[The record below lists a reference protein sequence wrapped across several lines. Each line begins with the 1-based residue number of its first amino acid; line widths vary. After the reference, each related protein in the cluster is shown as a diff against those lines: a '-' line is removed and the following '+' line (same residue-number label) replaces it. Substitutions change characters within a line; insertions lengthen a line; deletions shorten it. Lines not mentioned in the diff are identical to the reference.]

1 MSRQLVT
8 RPTPEGDMYTLFASI
23 QPNLNAFR
31 TYMKRKGIRV
41 RSAGQS
47 PVYGADYD
55 AVGQRLRA
63 GYMSPGINTTRVKGR
78 EIKTNVGAMLIVSG
92 LEQKLV
98 EAEAQSILD
107 AVGESEDMKTLNYFV
122 LIEARMS

>member
-1 MSRQLVT
+1 MSQPPNNNFCRQLN
-8 RPTPEGDMYTLFASI
+8 I
-23 QPNLNAFR
+23 
-31 TYMKRKGIRV
+31 
-41 RSAGQS
+41 
-47 PVYGADYD
+47 
-55 AVGQRLRA
+55 
-63 GYMSPGINTTRVKGR
+63 TRVKGR
-78 EIKTNVGAMLIVSG
+78 EIKTNAGAMLIVSG